1 VYGDCQGQENCND
14 IDRHPAEKKQLSDA
28 NMIYKSKE
36 KELASLQ
43 EELCAKKKAVKET
56 RCSFKYQ
63 IQSDLINSNLDK
75 YTVMTT
81 SGRVLRQ
88 TAINN
93 DIFIMQKHYKNKVPN
108 NLNLERKKFQNI
120 IDNFNK
126 QFSPCNESNK
136 KKTIDPTRKLLEAK
150 GVEFP
155 NFRATQTE
163 EQLQLINTMNMARES
178 LTELY
183 SILPHSVINCAL
195 PTSSGN
201 SGTTFFS
208 TCSED
213 STTPD
218 VENEDNNENLPP
230 KKRKLNLCY

>member
-1 VYGDCQGQENCND
+1 
-14 IDRHPAEKKQLSDA
+14 
-28 NMIYKSKE
+28 
-36 KELASLQ
+36 
-43 EELCAKKKAVKET
+43 
-56 RCSFKYQ
+56 
-63 IQSDLINSNLDK
+63 
-75 YTVMTT
+75 MTT

-93 DIFIMQKHYKNKVPN
+93 DMFILQKHYKNKVPN
-108 NLNLERKKFQNI
+108 NLNSERKKFQNI

-150 GVEFP
+150 GVELP
-155 NFRATQTE
+155 NFLRATQTE
-163 EQLQLINTMNMARES
+163 EQLQLINTMNMVKES

-201 SGTTFFS
+201 SGTTFFI

-218 VENEDNNENLPP
+218 VENADNNEKLPP
-230 KKRKLNLCY
+230 KKRKLNLRY